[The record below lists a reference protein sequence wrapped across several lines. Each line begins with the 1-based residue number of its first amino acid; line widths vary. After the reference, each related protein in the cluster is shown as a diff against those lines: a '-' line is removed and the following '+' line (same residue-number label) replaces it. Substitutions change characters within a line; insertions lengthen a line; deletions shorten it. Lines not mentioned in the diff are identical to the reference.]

1 MRPTHNDSLPVPD
14 ARRSGIA
21 LVIVLGFLSVLVL
34 LGVAFAIV
42 MRTERLAARNFADVA
57 RSKQVL
63 QAGLA
68 RALSDVDVML
78 RNADVVYPPWDAL
91 PSTDSSGVA
100 LPDLLSGE
108 AADFVPGDLWAE
120 ATLEAANVKLR
131 EIVLDPMIGTI
142 GRYGYLVL
150 NCSGL
155 LDANFVGGSNRTY
168 GAHPSE
174 IRLDYQTLLQELTAN
189 GPADLPTRRAST
201 WKRFESLPELDT
213 LGHISPAF
221 LDDDPNSFFVYSRSP
236 TGWYDRVAGQSTS
249 VVYVG
254 GASID
259 TGAVYSAFR
268 SMGVA
273 NPSALT
279 DSLIDYIDP
288 DFRPQQVTNFTTE
301 ATPLINEVT
310 IEQVLVG
317 GPAGYTNLCRPSVEL
332 WYPFVGVTNPN
343 NYILILGI
351 QFAGAQP
358 PEYNPSSPGRPAGQY
373 TVMATNLGS
382 WSSPGFRTIT
392 APQIPLAMG
401 ASSNPPTSFAALRAT
416 VTAQLKEN
424 AVSGYTV
431 DQITQIPIDMAAAS
445 STPGAPAQTFGVA
458 VTDPRL
464 NYLAA
469 QWRPE
474 ASSAASAG
482 AATMGALNSP
492 IANPAAGDGNAA
504 TNFYVPNRPLRSTG
518 EIGLL
523 LAGPTPWTTIRFLGA
538 GALPVLDRFSA
549 ISADVYRGRVNL
561 NTPHRN
567 VLASAFLGAAAEVWP
582 GQPGA
587 PTLSVT
593 QARDLAQEIISFT
606 SSNPYDNVG
615 DLRNDLLALPISPVL
630 TPLQDEGILRNT
642 ADLLTTRS
650 QVYTILLAGQYMDR
664 AGTVA
669 VEQRAV
675 VVVWRDAFPNADG
688 YHENFVR
695 FFKWLG
701 D

>member
-1 MRPTHNDSLPVPD
+1 
-14 ARRSGIA
+14 
-21 LVIVLGFLSVLVL
+21 
-34 LGVAFAIV
+34 
-42 MRTERLAARNFADVA
+42 
-57 RSKQVL
+57 
-63 QAGLA
+63 
-68 RALSDVDVML
+68 
-78 RNADVVYPPWDAL
+78 
-91 PSTDSSGVA
+91 
-100 LPDLLSGE
+100 
-108 AADFVPGDLWAE
+108 
-120 ATLEAANVKLR
+120 
-131 EIVLDPMIGTI
+131 
-142 GRYGYLVL
+142 
-150 NCSGL
+150 
-155 LDANFVGGSNRTY
+155 
-168 GAHPSE
+168 
-174 IRLDYQTLLQELTAN
+174 
-189 GPADLPTRRAST
+189 
-201 WKRFESLPELDT
+201 
-213 LGHISPAF
+213 
-221 LDDDPNSFFVYSRSP
+221 
-236 TGWYDRVAGQSTS
+236 
-249 VVYVG
+249 
-254 GASID
+254 
-259 TGAVYSAFR
+259 
-268 SMGVA
+268 VA

-332 WYPFVGVTNPN
+332 WYPFVAVTNPN

-358 PEYNPSSPGRPAGQY
+358 SQYNPSSPGRPAGQY

-401 ASSNPPTSFAALRAT
+401 MGDSTNPPTTFAGMRAT

-474 ASSAASAG
+474 ASSASSAG
-482 AATMGALNSP
+482 PATMGTTNNP
-492 IANPAAGDGNAA
+492 IANPAAGDGTDAA
-504 TNFYVPNRPLRSTG
+504 NIYVPNRPLRVTG
-518 EIGLL
+518 ELGLL
-523 LAGPTPWTTIRFLGA
+523 LAGTTPWTTIRFLGV

-561 NTPHRN
+561 NTPYPN
-567 VLASAFLGAAAEVWP
+567 VLASALLGAAAEVWP

-587 PTLSVT
+587 PTLDVN
-593 QARDLAQEIISFT
+593 QARNLAQEIINFT
-606 SSNPYDNVG
+606 SGNPYDNVG
-615 DLRNDLLALPISPVL
+615 DLRNDLLALPISPPFSPAL
-630 TPLQDEGILRNT
+630 TLLQDEGILRNT